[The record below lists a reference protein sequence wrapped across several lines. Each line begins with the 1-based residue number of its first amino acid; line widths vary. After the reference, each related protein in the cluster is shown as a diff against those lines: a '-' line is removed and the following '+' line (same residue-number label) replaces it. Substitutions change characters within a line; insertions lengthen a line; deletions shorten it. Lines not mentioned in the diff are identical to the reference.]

1 MRWCMLHCVSVNAQ
15 RPPRAPK
22 YYTVKLHLLE
32 YIESL
37 DRGAAVP
44 TERDLAAE
52 LGTSRTTVRQAL
64 VELVAEGRLVRRQGS
79 GTYVAEAKITWP
91 LQLASF
97 TEQAAANGQVP
108 SSQLLAVAR
117 VRADAE
123 LADRLGV
130 RVGAGLHQIDRLRLA
145 DGRPTA
151 VETALLSAERFLYL
165 GRKMRSAGSLEALLA
180 NDYGVKLRGGEA
192 TIDTMPASPW
202 EASLLAVDTG
212 SPMLV
217 VRRRSFD
224 TDGSPVEWA
233 TSWFR
238 GDRITLVA
246 DLPVPPVPPRGAGR

>member
-1 MRWCMLHCVSVNAQ
+1 MTSNAQ
-15 RPPRAPK
+15 LPARAPK

-37 DRGAAVP
+37 EQGAAVP
-44 TERDLAAE
+44 PERDLAAE

-79 GTYVAEAKITWP
+79 GTFVADPKITWP

-108 SSQLLAVAR
+108 SSELLAVSRIPATT
-117 VRADAE
+117 E
-123 LADRLGV
+123 LAEKLGT
-130 RVGAGLHQIDRLRLA
+130 RVGAGLHQLDRLRLA

-151 VETALLSAERFLYL
+151 VETALLSAARFPYL

-180 NDYGVKLRGGEA
+180 NEYGVQLRAGEA
-192 TIDTMPASPW
+192 TIDTMPASPR
-202 EASLLAVDTG
+202 EAALLAVDTG

-224 TDGSPVEWA
+224 TDGVPVEWA

-246 DLPVPPVPPRGAGR
+246 DLLMPRR